1 MTDPTFSAAIRPAL
15 HPAALDLVR
24 IYEAVPG
31 ALTYPGAMPEAL
43 AAVMQTCA
51 GLDAVA
57 LLELAALLRGEVP

>member
-1 MTDPTFSAAIRPAL
+1 MTDPTFRAKVRPEL
-15 HPAALDLVR
+15 HPAAQELVA

-43 AAVMQTCA
+43 SAVLQTVA

-57 LLELAALLRGEVP
+57 LLELAALLRGEEP